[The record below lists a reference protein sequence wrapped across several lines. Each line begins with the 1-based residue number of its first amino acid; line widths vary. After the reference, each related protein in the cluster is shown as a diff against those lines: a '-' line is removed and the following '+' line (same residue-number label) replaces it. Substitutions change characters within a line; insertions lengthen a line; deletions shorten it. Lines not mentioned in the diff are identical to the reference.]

1 MAGSINLINKRII
14 ITGTSSGLGLEIAKK
29 FLNTGSY
36 VWGCSR
42 SKSNISHK
50 NYNHTIVDL
59 EKIIQINKWIKKIKR
74 ETMGKPDILI
84 LNAAYYKRSLNF
96 FENEK
101 DIIKTISVN
110 LISPILLI
118 KKITELMF
126 KQNKGMIVF
135 FSSSAVVVKDIGTS
149 SYSSSKAGLEIF
161 AKILN
166 KELKKF
172 NIRTFIIR
180 INYIKTKLSKAL
192 DKQKVKKLQKKFS
205 TNKFK
210 NSSQVYQKIL
220 NLFNQK
226 KKNQNIIISDK
237 LR

>member
-1 MAGSINLINKRII
+1 MIKKRII

-29 FLNTGSY
+29 FLNTGNY

-42 SKSNISHK
+42 SKSNILHK
-50 NYNHTIVDL
+50 NYNHSIVDL
-59 EKIIQINKWIKKIKR
+59 EKITQINKWIKKIKR
-74 ETMGKPDILI
+74 ETMGKPDIFI

-101 DIIKTISVN
+101 DIIKTISIN
-110 LISPILLI
+110 LISPILLV

-172 NIRTFIIR
+172 NIRIFILR

-210 NSSQVYQKIL
+210 NSSQVYRKIL
-220 NLFNQK
+220 NLFSQK
-226 KKNQNIIISDK
+226 NKTQNIIISDK